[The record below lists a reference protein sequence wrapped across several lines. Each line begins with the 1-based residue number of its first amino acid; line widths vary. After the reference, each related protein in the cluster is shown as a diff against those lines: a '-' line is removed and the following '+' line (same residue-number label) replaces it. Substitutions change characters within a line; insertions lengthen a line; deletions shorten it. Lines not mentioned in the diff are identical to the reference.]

1 MWWPALKKGPRAGG
15 PRNRDPWVP
24 AHHCHQTVA
33 WLPQLQSW
41 LDLLLSPAGP
51 GSPRLAEAAW
61 RRAHA
66 PWLRALR
73 PLAWAWKVK
82 A

>member
-15 PRNRDPWVP
+15 PGNRDPWVP

-41 LDLLLSPAGP
+41 LDLLLSPAQGP
-51 GSPRLAEAAW
+51 PDWPRQPGGGPTPLGLEPCD
-61 RRAHA
+61 
-66 PWLRALR
+66 PWPGLG
-73 PLAWAWKVK
+73 K
-82 A
+82 